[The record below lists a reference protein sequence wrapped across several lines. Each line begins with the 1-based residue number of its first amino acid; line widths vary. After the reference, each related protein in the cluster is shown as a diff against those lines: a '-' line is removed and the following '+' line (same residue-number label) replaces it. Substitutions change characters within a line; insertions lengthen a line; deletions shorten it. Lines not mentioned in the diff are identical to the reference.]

1 MYMPARPTFDRHL
14 GEIRDDILRLSSMAD
29 LAIKTAVTALSER
42 NCDLARRISADDE
55 HLNAIRYSLEE
66 KAYSAIATQ
75 QPAGHDLRYI
85 VASIS
90 IATNLER
97 IGDHAAGIARL
108 VLRMCDQPLLKPLVD
123 IPQMAEIARTMV
135 KDSVKAYLQQDVK
148 LAETVV
154 ARDIMVN
161 ELHQRV
167 FNDLLAYMT
176 RDPGTVERGTYLLWV
191 SHGLERIG
199 DRAKNICERAIYLTT
214 GELKEFPDRVIHSI
228 PPHSIP

>member
-1 MYMPARPTFDRHL
+1 MPARPTFDRHL

-29 LAIKTAVTALSER
+29 TAIKNSIVALSER
-42 NCDLARRISADDE
+42 DCELAKRISADDE
-55 HLNAIRYSLEE
+55 HLNAVRYSLEE

-108 VLRMCDQPLLKPLVD
+108 SLRMCDQPLLKPLVD
-123 IPQMAEIARTMV
+123 IPQMAEIARGMV
-135 KDSVKAYLQQDVK
+135 KDAVKSYLAQDVK

-154 ARDIMVN
+154 TRDGMVN

-167 FNDLLAYMT
+167 FNDLLGYMT
-176 RDPGTVERGTYLLWV
+176 RDPATIERGTYLLWV

-199 DRAKNICERAIYLTT
+199 DRAKNICERAIYLVT
-214 GELKEFPDRVIHSI
+214 GELKEFPDRFIQS
-228 PPHSIP
+228 SGARS